1 MKFIY
6 IKKLFLFF
14 LIFFITSHAIA
25 QSGIFFQAIARD
37 RNANPAK
44 DRKLY
49 VQTNIIQSSPTGT
62 IVLTEEHE
70 TFTDAFGIFSIMVGS
85 GRRVGGTV
93 TGLSTIDWSKGPYYL
108 NLKIVITPV
117 TIGTGWDYNKEWV
130 DIGTTIFGA
139 VPFALYSAN
148 TANIN
153 NKLNA
158 ADTTKMLESY
168 AKVKAV
174 QVLST
179 SIDTKLATKDTATM
193 LAPYAKKTYTD
204 SALLTKMNVFDK
216 SIYAKQAYV
225 DTVNYIQQKFV
236 DSSLQSKFNLT
247 DTLKYTKQIFTD
259 SALLTKMNVFDKSIY
274 AKQAYVDSALLTKMN
289 NFDTSRF
296 AKQIFIDSALI
307 TKFNNTDT
315 IKYTKLTY
323 TDSALSTKFKMVDT
337 INFTKQIYTDSALLT
352 KMNFFDTTR
361 YAKQAYVDSINYIQQ
376 KFVDSSLQS
385 KFNLADTIKYTKQTF
400 TDSALLTKLTTTGS
414 AVGLTNFPILNQN
427 TTGNAAFATTATTA
441 TTAGTSSTATKLAI
455 ARKINN
461 VAFDGSADITI
472 TADAG
477 TLTGATLNSTVTNS
491 SLTSVGT
498 LTNTIISGKLVVGA
512 TSAASN
518 SAVLE
523 ASSTTQGFLP
533 PRMTT
538 IQRDAIL
545 SPATGLV
552 IFNTTTNG
560 LEVKSSNGWVL
571 LTPSTAVSL
580 PTVVIGTQQ
589 WTDKNLDVLTYR
601 NGDLIPQV
609 TDPTAWAALTT
620 GAWCYFNNDPSGYGS
635 IYGKLYNWYAVND
648 PRGLAPQGWHIAT
661 SDELATLRT
670 TLGGSTVAGAK
681 MKTTTRWTTPN
692 PLYKG
697 AGATNESGFSGL
709 PGSYRDSDGSFF
721 NFIGQEGYW
730 WTATE
735 FNTTI
740 AYHYQLGKDFD
751 NAVWGKILNKK
762 RGFSVR
768 CVRD

>member
-37 RNANPAK
+37 NFSNPAK

-158 ADTTKMLESY
+158 ADTTKMLEPY
-168 AKVKAV
+168 AKGKTV
-174 QVLST
+174 QILST
-179 SIDTKLATKDTATM
+179 SIDTKLATKDTAAM
-193 LAPYAKKTYTD
+193 LAPYAKLSYNLDSNYLKKQIASLLGASDTIKYTKQTYTD
-204 SALLTKMNVFDK
+204 SALLTKMNIFDK
-216 SIYAKQAYV
+216 SIYTKQAY
-225 DTVNYIQQKFV
+225 I
-236 DSSLQSKFNLT
+236 
-247 DTLKYTKQIFTD
+247 
-259 SALLTKMNVFDKSIY
+259 
-274 AKQAYVDSALLTKMN
+274 
-289 NFDTSRF
+289 
-296 AKQIFIDSALI
+296 
-307 TKFNNTDT
+307 
-315 IKYTKLTY
+315 
-323 TDSALSTKFKMVDT
+323 
-337 INFTKQIYTDSALLT
+337 
-352 KMNFFDTTR
+352 
-361 YAKQAYVDSINYIQQ
+361 
-376 KFVDSSLQS
+376 
-385 KFNLADTIKYTKQTF
+385 
-400 TDSALLTKLTTTGS
+400 DSALLTKLTTTGS
-414 AVGLTNFPILNQN
+414 AAGLTNFPILNQN

-609 TDPTAWAALTT
+609 TDATAWAALTT

-692 PLYKG
+692 TLYKG

>member
-6 IKKLFLFF
+6 MKKLFLFF

-49 VQTNIIQSSPTGT
+49 VQTNIIQSTTTGT
-62 IVLTEEHE
+62 IVLTEEHQ
-70 TFTDAFGIFSIMVGS
+70 TFTDAFGIFSILVGS
-85 GRRVGGTV
+85 GARVGGTV
-93 TGLSTIDWSKGPYYL
+93 TGLSTIDWSNGPYYL

-130 DIGTTIFGA
+130 DIVTTIFGA

-158 ADTTKMLESY
+158 ADTTKMLEPY
-168 AKVKAV
+168 AKGKAV

-179 SIDTKLATKDTATM
+179 SIDTKLATKDTAAM
-193 LAPYAKKTYTD
+193 LAPYAKMSYNLDSNYLKKQIASLLGASDTIKYTKQTYTD
-204 SALLTKMNVFDK
+204 SALLTKMNIFDK

-225 DTVNYIQQKFV
+225 DTFNYIQQKV
-236 DSSLQSKFNLT
+236 VETSLESKFNLT
-247 DTLKYTKQIFTD
+247 DT
-259 SALLTKMNVFDKSIY
+259 
-274 AKQAYVDSALLTKMN
+274 
-289 NFDTSRF
+289 
-296 AKQIFIDSALI
+296 
-307 TKFNNTDT
+307 
-315 IKYTKLTY
+315 IKYTKK
-323 TDSALSTKFKMVDT
+323 A
-337 INFTKQIYTDSALLT
+337 YTDSALLT
-352 KMNFFDTTR
+352 K
-361 YAKQAYVDSINYIQQ
+361 
-376 KFVDSSLQS
+376 
-385 KFNLADTIKYTKQTF
+385 
-400 TDSALLTKLTTTGS
+400 
-414 AVGLTNFPILNQN
+414 LNI
-427 TTGNAAFATTATTA
+427 TGNAFTATFATTAA
-441 TTAGTSSTATKLAI
+441 NAGTASTATKLAI

-461 VAFDGSADITI
+461 VAFDGSVDITI

-523 ASSTTQGFLP
+523 ANSTTQGFLP

-538 IQRDAIL
+538 TQRDAIL
-545 SPATGLV
+545 SPTTGLI

-560 LEVKSSNGWVL
+560 LEVRNSNGWVL
-571 LTPSTAVSL
+571 LTPAAVAL

-589 WTDKNLDVLTYR
+589 WMEKNLDVLTYR

-692 PLYKG
+692 TLYKG

-709 PGSYRDSDGSFF
+709 PGSYRNNNGEFY
-721 NFIGQEGYW
+721 NFTGQLGYW
-730 WTATE
+730 WMATE
-735 FNTTI
+735 FSTTL
-740 AYHYQLGKDFD
+740 AYYYTLSKDLD
-751 NAVWGKILNKK
+751 DALWGKNQNKK
-762 RGFSVR
+762 SGYYVR
-768 CVRD
+768 CVRN

>member
-37 RNANPAK
+37 NFSNPAK

-85 GRRVGGTV
+85 GRRVGGTL

-130 DIGTTIFGA
+130 DIGTTIFGT

-247 DTLKYTKQIFTD
+247 DTLKYIK
-259 SALLTKMNVFDKSIY
+259 K
-274 AKQAYVDSALLTKMN
+274 AY
-289 NFDTSRF
+289 
-296 AKQIFIDSALI
+296 
-307 TKFNNTDT
+307 
-315 IKYTKLTY
+315 
-323 TDSALSTKFKMVDT
+323 
-337 INFTKQIYTDSALLT
+337 
-352 KMNFFDTTR
+352 
-361 YAKQAYVDSINYIQQ
+361 
-376 KFVDSSLQS
+376 
-385 KFNLADTIKYTKQTF
+385 

-414 AVGLTNFPILNQN
+414 AAGLTNFPILDQN
-427 TTGNAAFATTATTA
+427 TTGNAATAIFAGNITATSNTTLTSLSNLNTVGTIASGVWSATTIDVAHGGTGLNTSGLSGQVLTT
-441 TTAGTSSTATKLAI
+441 
-455 ARKINN
+455 
-461 VAFDGSADITI
+461 SA
-472 TADAG
+472 AG
-477 TLTGATLNSTVTNS
+477 TLTWTNVS
-491 SLTSVGT
+491 ELTGT
-498 LTNTIISGKLVVGA
+498 HYIGESYGGGKVFYVYDNGKH
-512 TSAASN
+512 
-518 SAVLE
+518 
-523 ASSTTQGFLP
+523 
-533 PRMTT
+533 
-538 IQRDAIL
+538 
-545 SPATGLV
+545 GL
-552 IFNTTTNG
+552 I
-560 LEVKSSNGWVL
+560 
-571 LTPSTAVSL
+571 A
-580 PTVVIGTQQ
+580 
-589 WTDKNLDVLTYR
+589 
-601 NGDLIPQV
+601 
-609 TDPTAWAALTT
+609 
-620 GAWCYFNNDPSGYGS
+620 
-635 IYGKLYNWYAVND
+635 
-648 PRGLAPQGWHIAT
+648 AT
-661 SDELATLRT
+661 SDQSSGIRWY
-670 TLGGSTVAGAK
+670 GGSNTN
-681 MKTTTRWTTPN
+681 TRARADGV
-692 PLYKG
+692 G
-697 AGATNESGFSGL
+697 AGLKNTVLIIANQGAVDGNPFAATFCNEYSVNVGGVTFGDWYLPSKHELDLLYLKKSVVGGFGTGFYWSSTEL
-709 PGSYRDSDGSFF
+709 FSDQAWAQDFYDGQKLNSSKNLSF
-721 NFIGQEGYW
+721 N
-730 WTATE
+730 
-735 FNTTI
+735 
-740 AYHYQLGKDFD
+740 
-751 NAVWGKILNKK
+751 
-762 RGFSVR
+762 VR
-768 CVRD
+768 AIRAF

>member
-37 RNANPAK
+37 NFSNPAK

-158 ADTTKMLESY
+158 ADTTKMLEPY
-168 AKVKAV
+168 AKGKTV
-174 QVLST
+174 QILST
-179 SIDTKLATKDTATM
+179 SIDTKLATKDTAAM
-193 LAPYAKKTYTD
+193 LAPYAKLSYNLDSNYLKKQIASLLGASDTIKYTKQTYTD
-204 SALLTKMNVFDK
+204 SALLTKMNIFDK
-216 SIYAKQAYV
+216 SIYTKQAY
-225 DTVNYIQQKFV
+225 I
-236 DSSLQSKFNLT
+236 
-247 DTLKYTKQIFTD
+247 
-259 SALLTKMNVFDKSIY
+259 
-274 AKQAYVDSALLTKMN
+274 
-289 NFDTSRF
+289 
-296 AKQIFIDSALI
+296 
-307 TKFNNTDT
+307 
-315 IKYTKLTY
+315 
-323 TDSALSTKFKMVDT
+323 
-337 INFTKQIYTDSALLT
+337 
-352 KMNFFDTTR
+352 
-361 YAKQAYVDSINYIQQ
+361 
-376 KFVDSSLQS
+376 
-385 KFNLADTIKYTKQTF
+385 
-400 TDSALLTKLTTTGS
+400 DSALLTKLTTTGS
-414 AVGLTNFPILNQN
+414 AAGLTNFPILNQN